1 MSELKFSTGLKTYTV
16 NDCCEIQFNPG
27 DSFFVERLFSTM
39 EKLSKRQE
47 DGEQENA
54 VNADHPEKVFELAR
68 IRDREMRAEIDGL
81 FGKPVC
87 AALFPGM
94 DVYALADGLPLW
106 ANFLMAIV
114 DEIDA
119 SLAAQNK
126 MADSRVAKY
135 MAKYGK
141 YRRK

>member
-16 NDCCEIQFNPG
+16 NDCCEIQFNPS

-47 DGEQENA
+47 DGEQEN
-54 VNADHPEKVFELAR
+54 NTYADDPAKVFELAR
-68 IRDREMRAEIDGL
+68 ARDADMRMEIDSL

-87 AALFPGM
+87 DALFPGM

-106 ANFLMAIV
+106 TNFLMAIV
-114 DEIDA
+114 DEIDE

-135 MAKYGK
+135 MAKYAK

>member
-16 NDCCEIQFNPG
+16 NDCCEIQFNPS

-47 DGEQENA
+47 DGEQEN
-54 VNADHPEKVFELAR
+54 NTYADDPAKVFELAR
-68 IRDREMRAEIDGL
+68 ARDADMRMEIDSL
-81 FGKPVC
+81 FGKSVC
-87 AALFPGM
+87 DALFPGM

-106 ANFLMAIV
+106 TNFLMAIV
-114 DEIDA
+114 DEIDE

-135 MAKYGK
+135 MAKYAK